1 MCPICSHDCVS
12 VRHLSPT
19 TITTELQRY
28 YSLPAPPSPEI
39 CNQKYELMSCQ
50 NCSLEFASPMVPG
63 SSEYYNFLANQKGY
77 YPSFRWEYKY
87 VKDNFL
93 STSSFLS
100 LLDIGCG
107 SGVFLD
113 YIKDL
118 SYIGSQGI
126 DLSPEAVSAC
136 INKGLKASQ
145 CDIYDFIKNSPKLPD
160 IAVSFHCLEH
170 VKDPVQFIESL
181 KPVCDNG
188 GRILTS
194 TPYSPMTVEASWFD
208 ILNHPP
214 HHLTRWNAKAYSVL
228 AQHLNLKC
236 IFHTPPTASFLSL
249 CARSTLLQVSGI
261 QSLTFYKT
269 KKLRI
274 LFKNLP
280 SFFSN
285 CVGIFNREKINGYR
299 AADVVLVEWLKI

>member
-1 MCPICSHDCVS
+1 MCPICSHDSVS

-28 YSLPAPPSPEI
+28 YSLPAPPCAEI
-39 CNQKYELMSCQ
+39 CNQKYDLMRCQ

-77 YPSFRWEYKY
+77 YPSFRWEYQY

-118 SYIGSQGI
+118 SYIVSQGI

-136 INKGLKASQ
+136 INKGVKASK
-145 CDIYDFIKNSPKLPD
+145 CDIYDFIKNSNKLPD

-214 HHLTRWNAKAYSVL
+214 HHLTRWNTKAYSVL
-228 AQHLNLKC
+228 AQRLNLKC
-236 IFHTPPTASFLSL
+236 IFHAPRASSFLSL
-249 CARSTLLQVSGI
+249 CARSTLLHVGGI
-261 QSLTFYKT
+261 ESLDFDKIT
-269 KKLRI
+269 KLRI
-274 LFKNLP
+274 IVKNLP
-280 SFFSN
+280 AFFKN
-285 CVGIFNREKINGYR
+285 CLAIFNREKLNDRR
-299 AADVVLVEWLKI
+299 AADIILVEWFKK

>member
-1 MCPICSHDCVS
+1 MVS
-12 VRHLSPT
+12 
-19 TITTELQRY
+19 
-28 YSLPAPPSPEI
+28 
-39 CNQKYELMSCQ
+39 
-50 NCSLEFASPMVPG
+50 G

-77 YPSFRWEYKY
+77 YPSFRWEYQY
-87 VKDNFL
+87 VKENFL
-93 STSSFLS
+93 STSSFLN

-113 YIKDL
+113 YIKNL
-118 SYIGSQGI
+118 ASIVSQGI

-145 CDIYDFIKNSPKLPD
+145 CDIYDFIKTARKLPD

-194 TPYSPMTVEASWFD
+194 TPYSPMSFESGWFD

-214 HHLTRWNAKAYSVL
+214 HHLTRWNTKAYSVL
-228 AQHLNLKC
+228 AQRLNLKC
-236 IFHTPPTASFLSL
+236 IFHAPPTASFLSL
-249 CARSTLLQVSGI
+249 CARSTLLQVGGI
-261 QSLTFYKT
+261 QSLYFNKT
-269 KKLRI
+269 TKLRI

-280 SFFSN
+280 SFFNN
-285 CVGIFNREKINGYR
+285 CVGIFNREKINGRR
-299 AADVVLVEWLKI
+299 AADVILVEWLKD

>member
-1 MCPICSHDCVS
+1 MCPICAHDSVS
-12 VRHLSPT
+12 VCHLSPT

-28 YSLPAPPSPEI
+28 YSLSAPPSAEI
-39 CNQKYELMSCQ
+39 CNQKYELMRCQ

-63 SSEYYNFLANQKGY
+63 SSEYYNYLANQKGY
-77 YPSFRWEYKY
+77 YPSFRWEYQY

-113 YIKDL
+113 YIKNL
-118 SYIGSQGI
+118 SYIVSQGI

-136 INKGLKASQ
+136 INKGLIASK
-145 CDIYDFIKNSPKLPD
+145 CDIYDFIKTSTKLPD

-194 TPYSPMTVEASWFD
+194 TPYSPMSFEAGWFD

-214 HHLTRWNAKAYSVL
+214 HHLTRWNTKAYSVL
-228 AQHLNLKC
+228 AQKLNLKC
-236 IFHTPPTASFLSL
+236 KFHAPPTSSFLSL
-249 CARSTLLQVSGI
+249 SARSTLLQVGGI
-261 QSLTFYKT
+261 ESLAFDKNT
-269 KKLRI
+269 KLRI
-274 LFKNLP
+274 LFNNLS
-280 SFFSN
+280 SFFNN
-285 CVGIFNREKINGYR
+285 CLAIFNREKINNRR
-299 AADVVLVEWLKI
+299 AADVILVEWYKN